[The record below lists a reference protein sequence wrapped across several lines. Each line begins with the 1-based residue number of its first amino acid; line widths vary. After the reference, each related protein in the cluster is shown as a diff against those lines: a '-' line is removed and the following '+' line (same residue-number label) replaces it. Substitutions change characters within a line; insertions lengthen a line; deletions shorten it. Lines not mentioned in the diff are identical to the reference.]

1 MRSVPT
7 LVQTEIV
14 IQKSRF
20 LGFLDHVESESE
32 AKAILSKFKEA
43 YPDATHHVFAYVI
56 GSEREIQ
63 RASDAGEPS
72 RTAGMPVMEVLQKQN
87 LTDVIAIVIRYFGGI
102 KLGAGGLIRAYAN
115 TAQALVEHASFC
127 EKRRIDTLR
136 IELSYSQADTAIHLL
151 KPVAIR
157 LDPVYKEKV
166 MLEFDLPHDQMDSL
180 VQSLQTALSATLNVI
195 LVQSVFRYA

>member
-102 KLGAGGLIRAYAN
+102 KLGAGGLIRA
-115 TAQALVEHASFC
+115 
-127 EKRRIDTLR
+127 
-136 IELSYSQADTAIHLL
+136 
-151 KPVAIR
+151 
-157 LDPVYKEKV
+157 
-166 MLEFDLPHDQMDSL
+166 
-180 VQSLQTALSATLNVI
+180 
-195 LVQSVFRYA
+195 